1 MSGIGFAIGL
11 ACAALGLGI
20 SAAPSRQRWMLLGL
34 LFVVLLIAG
43 HVSMALALQP
53 VALKALG
60 VGTIVTAAL
69 AYFGSRASLFWGLA
83 TLSLGLWLGILFQA
97 GVASSGDLALGL
109 ACVLLFIPADFL
121 RARGLQVATYVVASW
136 IVTAGFI
143 YLVFAL
149 LKPAG
154 PIMDHM
160 L

>member
-11 ACAALGLGI
+11 ASAALGLGI
-20 SAAPSRQRWMLLGL
+20 SAAPSRQRWILLGL
-34 LFVVLLIAG
+34 LIVAV
-43 HVSMALALQP
+43 ALAGEVPATLTLQP

-60 VGTIVTAAL
+60 IGTIATAAL
-69 AYFGSRASLFWGLA
+69 SYFGLRAAPFWGLA
-83 TLSLGLWLGILFQA
+83 TVSLGLWLGVLFQA
-97 GVASSGDLALGL
+97 GMTPAGDLALGL
-109 ACVLLFIPADFL
+109 ACVLLFIPAGLL

-143 YLVFAL
+143 NLLFAL